1 MKLNHVGFAV
11 TDVMA
16 TVEMFEN
23 YFGFVRVPEAPLSAK
38 MGFVLDDDGA
48 LITLF
53 KTNDA
58 VYPKIFHI
66 GFMQGNVE
74 QVYLIHEK
82 LKAGG
87 FDPEDVREEHGRM
100 TFYFKAPGN
109 FVVEVNSLIQE
120 ARPELKSK
128 ASSNQ

>member
-1 MKLNHVGFAV
+1 MTLNHVGFAV
-11 TDVMA
+11 TDVVA
-16 TVEMFEN
+16 TRRKCLKK
-23 YFGFVRVPEAPLSAK
+23 YFGFVRAPGAPCTPPK
-38 MGFVLDDDGA
+38 MGFVLDDTGA

-74 QVYLIHEK
+74 QVYAIHEQ

-87 FDPEDVREEHGRM
+87 FDPEDIREEFGRM
-100 TFYFKAPGN
+100 TFYFKAH
-109 FVVEVNSLIQE
+109 
-120 ARPELKSK
+120 R
-128 ASSNQ
+128 

>member
-1 MKLNHVGFAV
+1 MKLNHIGFAV
-11 TDVMA
+11 TDVTA
-16 TVEMFEN
+16 TVELFET
-23 YFGFVRVPEAPLSAK
+23 YFGCVRAPGTPFSAK
-38 MGFVLDDDGA
+38 MAFVLDDDGA

-74 QVYLIHEK
+74 QVYLIHDQ
-82 LKAGG
+82 LKGGG
-87 FDPEDVREEHGRM
+87 FDPEEIREEHGRM

-109 FVVEVNSLIQE
+109 FVIEVNSLMQE
-120 ARPELKSK
+120 ARPDLKGI
-128 ASSNQ
+128 ASSN

>member
-1 MKLNHVGFAV
+1 MKINHLGFAV

-16 TVEMFEN
+16 TVEMFET
-23 YFGFVRVPEAPLSAK
+23 YFGLVRVPEAPMNAK
-38 MGFVLDDDGA
+38 MGFMLDDDGA

-74 QVYLIHEK
+74 QVYVIHEK

-87 FDPEDVREEHGRM
+87 FNPEGIREEHGRM

-109 FVVEVNSLIQE
+109 FVVEVNSLIQQ
-120 ARPELKSK
+120 ARPDLKNM
-128 ASSNQ
+128 ASAN

>member
-1 MKLNHVGFAV
+1 MKINHLGFAV

-16 TVEMFEN
+16 TVEMFET
-23 YFGFVRVPEAPLSAK
+23 YFGLVRVPEAPMSAK
-38 MGFVLDDDGA
+38 MGFMLDDDGS

-74 QVYLIHEK
+74 QVYVIHEK

-87 FDPEDVREEHGRM
+87 FNVEKIREEHGRM

-109 FVVEVNSLIQE
+109 FVIEVNSLIQQT
-120 ARPELKSK
+120 RPELKNA
-128 ASSNQ
+128 ASAN

>member
-1 MKLNHVGFAV
+1 MKINHLGLAV
-11 TDVMA
+11 TDVVA
-16 TVEMFEN
+16 TVEMFET
-23 YFGFVRVPEAPLSAK
+23 YFGLVRVPEAPMNAK
-38 MGFVLDDDGA
+38 MGFMLDDDGA

-74 QVYLIHEK
+74 QVYMIHEK

-87 FDPEDVREEHGRM
+87 FNPEEVREEHGRM
-100 TFYFKAPGN
+100 TFYFKTPGN
-109 FVVEVNSLIQE
+109 FVVEVNSLIQQ
-120 ARPELKSK
+120 ARPELKNM
-128 ASSNQ
+128 ASAN

>member
-1 MKLNHVGFAV
+1 MKLNHIGFAV

-16 TVEMFEN
+16 TVELFEN
-23 YFGFVRVPEAPLSAK
+23 YFGLARVPEAPLNAK
-38 MGFVLDDDGA
+38 MGFVIDDDGS

-66 GFMQGNVE
+66 GFMQGNID
-74 QVYLIHEK
+74 QVYQIHEK

-87 FDPEDVREEHGRM
+87 FDPEDIREEHGRM
-100 TFYFKAPGN
+100 TFYFKGPGN
-109 FVVEVNSLIQE
+109 FVVEVNSLIQD
-120 ARPELKSK
+120 ARPELTRA
-128 ASSNQ
+128 ASAN

>member
-1 MKLNHVGFAV
+1 MIVNHIGFAV

-23 YFGFVRVPEAPLSAK
+23 YFGFQRAPGAPLTAK
-38 MGFVLDDDGA
+38 MGFLTDDSGA

-53 KTNDA
+53 KTSDA

-66 GFMQGNVE
+66 GFMQGNVTE
-74 QVYLIHEK
+74 VYAMHDK

-87 FDPEDVREEHGRM
+87 FDVEDVREEHGRM

-109 FVVEVNSLIQE
+109 FVIEVNSLLQE
-120 ARPELKSK
+120 ARPELKDVTS
-128 ASSNQ
+128 AN

>member
-1 MKLNHVGFAV
+1 MKLNHIGFAV
-11 TDVMA
+11 TDVVA

-23 YFGFVRVPEAPLSAK
+23 YFGLIRAPGAPLTPK
-38 MGFVLDDDGA
+38 MGFVLDDDGS

-66 GFMQGNVE
+66 GFMQGNIE
-74 QVYLIHEK
+74 QVYQMHEK
-82 LKAGG
+82 LRAGG
-87 FDPEDVREEHGRM
+87 FDPEDVREEHGRI

-109 FVVEVNSLIQE
+109 FVIEVNSLMQD
-120 ARPELKSK
+120 ARPDLKSK
-128 ASSNQ
+128 ASAN

>member
-1 MKLNHVGFAV
+1 MKLNHIGFAV

-16 TVEMFEN
+16 TVAMFEK
-23 YFGFVRVPEAPLSAK
+23 YFGLVPAPGAPLTTK
-38 MGFVLDDDGA
+38 MGFVLDDDGS

-66 GFMQGNVE
+66 GFMQGDVKK
-74 QVYLIHEK
+74 VYAIHEK
-82 LKAGG
+82 LKADG
-87 FDPEDVREEHGRM
+87 FDPEDVREEFGRM

-109 FVVEVNSLIQE
+109 FVVEVNSLMQE
-120 ARPELKSK
+120 ARPELK
-128 ASSNQ
+128 AVMAEN

>member
-1 MKLNHVGFAV
+1 MKVNHLGLAV

-16 TVEMFEN
+16 TVEMFET
-23 YFGFVRVPEAPLSAK
+23 YFGLVRVPEAPVNAK
-38 MGFVLDDDGA
+38 MDFMLDDDGA

-74 QVYLIHEK
+74 QVYVIHEK

-87 FDPEDVREEHGRM
+87 FDPEEVREEHGRM

-109 FVVEVNSLIQE
+109 FVVEVNSLIQQ
-120 ARPELKSK
+120 ARPDLKNM
-128 ASSNQ
+128 ASAN